1 MMAAT
6 MNSYE

>member
-6 MNSYE
+6 GG